1 MMAHIMRGVFKEDG
15 YVDLTDR
22 GKYSD
27 ATIAT
32 LEFAQSIKSDV
43 GVCKPVSQVIS
54 YNRYNPTF
62 EVSTENCLDY
72 YKIENNFEDNLDK
85 QLNGIMRGGSLGPIT
100 CSYSVVARP
109 NFENMYKLLRL
120 VDTNKF
126 SNNKFYGNVNNYLRI
141 LNKDGSIK
149 SKKNM
154 INIANRFRSKRRNS
168 KSPSRFLIRH
178 YKR

>member
-1 MMAHIMRGVFKEDG
+1 MMAHIMRGVFQEDG

-62 EVSTENCLDY
+62 EVSTDNCIDFY
-72 YKIENNFEDNLDK
+72 QIDSNFIDNLEK
-85 QLNGIMRGGSLGPIT
+85 QLIKNNVKTGGNIGPLT
-100 CSYSVVARP
+100 CSYSVVTEP
-109 NFENMYKLLRL
+109 DFENMYKVLRL
-120 VDTNKF
+120 VDTKKF
-126 SNNKFYGNVNNYLRI
+126 SNNMNQREIYPKNFIIFQKKFDVKKLGLVI
-141 LNKDGSIK
+141 LKV
-149 SKKNM
+149 
-154 INIANRFRSKRRNS
+154 
-168 KSPSRFLIRH
+168 
-178 YKR
+178 